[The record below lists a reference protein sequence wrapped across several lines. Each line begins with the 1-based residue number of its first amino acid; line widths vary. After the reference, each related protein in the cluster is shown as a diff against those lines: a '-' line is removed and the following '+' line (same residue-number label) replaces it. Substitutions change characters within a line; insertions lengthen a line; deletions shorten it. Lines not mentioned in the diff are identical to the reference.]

1 MFDRVAV
8 KQGISSIEGSRV
20 SFVDGSHEEF
30 DCIIAAT
37 GFVTEFPF
45 LPAEIV
51 QATVPHLNLYKRI
64 VMPGWPGL
72 YFVGMINLDTP
83 INFACERQARWIVAI
98 ECGGVALPSK
108 EDMLADITAKRAWVE
123 KTFGTANRHS
133 LQEDSVAYYAELS
146 RALRKGR
153 RRHVARGRTIKPI
166 SLNRAIQ

>member
-8 KQGISSIEGSRV
+8 KQGISAIEGPFV
-20 SFVDGSHEEF
+20 NFVDGSHEEF

-51 QATVPHLNLYKRI
+51 QATAPTLNLYKRI

-83 INFACERQARWIVAI
+83 INFACERQARWIAAI

-108 EDMLADITAKRAWVE
+108 DEMLTDIATKRAWVE

-153 RRHVARGRTIKPI
+153 RRYACAR
-166 SLNRAIQ
+166 SYNSNLFQ